1 MISELISL
9 GDCESFL
16 WGEHQPVSDSQGPTT
31 CPFFFRI
38 KKEWW
43 DQIPNPAHSPLV
55 AVVIQDSQVGK
66 GVGEDALGRVY
77 RETHVKTRGVL
88 GISLDFAGCTWA
100 VRKISG

>member
-1 MISELISL
+1 MHFFFFYGKNINLLVI
-9 GDCESFL
+9 
-16 WGEHQPVSDSQGPTT
+16 QGATA

-55 AVVIQDSQVGK
+55 AVVIQDSQVGE

-77 RETHVKTRGVL
+77 REIQFKTHGVL
-88 GISLDFAGCTWA
+88 RTSLDFGGCTWE